1 MTLTANIKNNSKIH
15 HLTHLGFF
23 QLCFYS
29 VPGIKQVRNIISID
43 LNMYLTS
50 CYMFLKIQ
58 LETSSGQTENILPH
72 AATNKKGIF
81 CSVGFCSLCQ
91 CISPHAN
98 QWKPAISQSKNL
110 QFLMAFTLCILISF
124 SFHQLLYLTQINQ
137 YSAEGA
143 YNYQVGLI
151 FQQLRCFKS
160 SAIS

>member
-1 MTLTANIKNNSKIH
+1 MTLTTNIKNNSKIH

-98 QWKPAISQSKNL
+98 QWKPAITQSVKEL
-110 QFLMAFTLCILISF
+110 TVSDGLHLVHPHFLLFP
-124 SFHQLLYLTQINQ
+124 
-137 YSAEGA
+137 SASVSHA
-143 YNYQVGLI
+143 DQPVLSRKGL
-151 FQQLRCFKS
+151 
-160 SAIS
+160 